1 MARDTKWIPQGVI
14 PAVLLPFHE
23 DLSIDEPSFRAH
35 LRDVASV
42 EGLSAI
48 TVNAHSTEVA
58 SCTFDEQKRV
68 LAIAKD
74 EIGDR
79 LPIVHGVYAEGSLE
93 AARIAK
99 MAAEGGAAAFLVFPP
114 GPFTMG
120 QRPEMA
126 VEHFRRVAGAAD
138 LPIIAFQYPI
148 AGGQGY
154 PLATLLKIIEAV
166 PQVAAIKDWCAS
178 PQLHERQI
186 RTLQSLKPPVSV
198 LTTHSSWLM
207 SSLVMGANGL
217 LSGSGSVIADLQV
230 KLFKAVQA
238 NDLATA
244 KEINE
249 RIWPPAEAFYSEP
262 WVDMHNRMKEALVMM
277 GKLPRAVVRPPLVKI
292 PQAEIE
298 RIRAALIA
306 AGLLDRAMKNR
317 GQTTVFS
324 SSARKGGLSPV

>member
-1 MARDTKWIPQGVI
+1 MSRDMKWVPKGVV

-35 LRDVASV
+35 LRDVAAV

-48 TVNAHSTEVA
+48 TINAHSTEVA
-58 SCTFDEQKRV
+58 SCSFEEQKRV
-68 LAIAKD
+68 LAITKD

-99 MAAEGGAAAFLVFPP
+99 TAAEGGAAALLVFPP

-138 LPIIAFQYPI
+138 LPVIAFQYPL

-178 PQLHERQI
+178 PQLHERQV
-186 RTLQSLKPPVSV
+186 RTLQSLDPPVNV
-198 LTTHSSWLM
+198 LTTHSSWLI
-207 SSLVMGANGL
+207 SSLVMGCSGL
-217 LSGSGSVIADLQV
+217 LSGSGSVIAELQA
-230 KLFKAVQA
+230 KLFRAVRA

-244 KEINE
+244 RKINE
-249 RIWPPAEAFYSEP
+249 RIWPTAEAFYAEP
-262 WVDMHNRMKEALVMM
+262 WVDMHNRMKEALVML
-277 GKLPRAVVRPPLVKI
+277 GKLPRAAVRPPLVKL
-292 PQAEIE
+292 PQQEIE
-298 RIRAALIA
+298 RIRHALVA
-306 AGLLDRAMKNR
+306 AGLLDKT
-317 GQTTVFS
+317 GQ
-324 SSARKGGLSPV
+324 RKAA

>member
-1 MARDTKWIPQGVI
+1 MKWVPQGVI

-35 LRDVASV
+35 LSDVASV
-42 EGLSAI
+42 EGLAAI
-48 TVNAHSTEVA
+48 TLNAHSTEVA

-74 EIGDR
+74 EIGGR
-79 LPIVHGVYAEGSLE
+79 LPIVNGVYAEGSLE

-99 MAAEGGAAAFLVFPP
+99 MAAEGGAAALLVIPP
-114 GPFTMG
+114 GLFTMG

-126 VEHFRRVAGAAD
+126 LEHFRRVAGAAD
-138 LPIIAFQYPI
+138 LPIIAFQYPL

-166 PQVAAIKDWCAS
+166 PAVRAIKDWCAS
-178 PQLHERQI
+178 PQLQERQI
-186 RTLQSLKPPVSV
+186 RTLQSLKPPVNV

-207 SSLVMGANGL
+207 SSLVSGCNGL
-217 LSGSGSVIADLQV
+217 LSGSGSVIADLQA
-230 KLFKAVQA
+230 KLFKAVRA

-249 RIWPPAEAFYSEP
+249 RIWPTAEAFYSEP

-277 GKLPRAVVRPPLVKI
+277 GKLPRATVRPPLVKI
-292 PQAEIE
+292 SQAEIE
-298 RIRAALIA
+298 GIRKALIA
-306 AGLLDRAMKNR
+306 AGLLDRAGRSLK
-317 GQTTVFS
+317 
-324 SSARKGGLSPV
+324 AA